1 MLYYKSPEEL
11 IIAAASACGKPAI
24 LKDTLIKLAK
34 EYDCEIDEKAYKK
47 DIALIL
53 ADKIGYAKMQ
63 ELVHTGVSSQD
74 FQEKFG
80 IDHKDVKTMESKG
93 FLKVTGYYEAR
104 MYGKYRNVP
113 LYDAFQF
120 FGLTKPEVDAWLTE
134 NRPKRKAQTA
144 EK

>member
-1 MLYYKSPEEL
+1 MSHYKSPEEL
-11 IIAAASACGKPAI
+11 IIAAASTCGRPAL
-24 LKDTLIKLAK
+24 LKDDLIEFAK
-34 EYDCEIDEKAYKK
+34 KHGIEVDSKAYKK
-47 DIALIL
+47 DIALSIAEKL
-53 ADKIGYAKMQ
+53 GYAKLQ
-63 ELVHTGVSSQD
+63 ELAHTGVSSQD

-134 NRPKRKAQTA
+134 NRPKQRKVKAND
-144 EK
+144 

>member
-1 MLYYKSPEEL
+1 MYYNTPEEL
-11 IIAAASACGKPAI
+11 IIAAASTCYKPAV
-24 LKDTLIKLAK
+24 LKAQLIEIAK
-34 EYDCEIDEKAYKK
+34 EHGCEVK
-47 DIALIL
+47 DK
-53 ADKIGYAKMQ
+53 ADKRDVALSIADKLGYTKLQ
-63 ELVHTGVSSQD
+63 EFVHTGVSSQE
-74 FQEKFG
+74 FQAKFDIG
-80 IDHKDVKTMESKG
+80 HADVKKMERKG
-93 FLKVTGYYEAR
+93 FLTVTGYYEAR

>member
-1 MLYYKSPEEL
+1 MLYYKSPEGL
-11 IIAAASACGKPAI
+11 IIAAASTCYRPTL
-24 LKDTLIKLAK
+24 LKDDIIKLAK
-34 EYDCEIDEKAYKK
+34 EYGCEVDEKAYKK
-47 DIALIL
+47 DIALLL
-53 ADKIGYAKMQ
+53 ADKIGYAKLQ

-134 NRPKRKAQTA
+134 NKATRKRK
-144 EK
+144 ER

>member
-11 IIAAASACGKPAI
+11 IIAAASTRCKPAV
-24 LKDTLIKLAK
+24 LKAQLIEIAK
-34 EYDCEIDEKAYKK
+34 EHGCEIKDKAEKR
-47 DIALIL
+47 DVALSI
-53 ADKIGYAKMQ
+53 ADKLGYAKMQ

-144 EK
+144 KK